1 MLKFHILAS
10 GSRGNATV
18 VENAATGRGVLID
31 CGICKRDFF
40 ARCDEA
46 GFDPAKLDAVLIT
59 HEHGDHTKGIG
70 VTMRGLAKLGRR
82 PAIYA
87 APATL
92 RASKPL
98 QEIEETCDIH
108 ALAPEALV
116 SAAGMSIFPF
126 ATSHDAAASFG
137 FRFEAD
143 GDAAG
148 FMTDS
153 GIVTDAAH
161 AHLQDVRLLALES
174 NHDPRMLREG
184 PYPYVVK
191 RRIASDEGHLS
202 NEQAADELAALLSTR
217 LEAAAAMHV
226 SENNNEYGLAK
237 QGFTAVVAREGHP
250 ARIACG
256 YQGRLTTLS

>member
-1 MLKFHILAS
+1 MLKLHILAS

-92 RASKPL
+92 QASKHL
-98 QEIEETCDIH
+98 QDIEETCEIH
-108 ALAPEALV
+108 PLAPEALV
-116 SAAGMSIFPF
+116 SAAG
-126 ATSHDAAASFG
+126 AA
-137 FRFEAD
+137 
-143 GDAAG
+143 
-148 FMTDS
+148 
-153 GIVTDAAH
+153 
-161 AHLQDVRLLALES
+161 
-174 NHDPRMLREG
+174 
-184 PYPYVVK
+184 
-191 RRIASDEGHLS
+191 
-202 NEQAADELAALLSTR
+202 
-217 LEAAAAMHV
+217 
-226 SENNNEYGLAK
+226 
-237 QGFTAVVAREGHP
+237 
-250 ARIACG
+250 
-256 YQGRLTTLS
+256 

>member
-1 MLKFHILAS
+1 MIKLHILAS

-18 VENAATGRGVLID
+18 VENARTGRGVLID

-70 VTMRGLAKLGRR
+70 VTMRGLTKLGRR
-82 PAIYA
+82 PVIYA

-92 RASKPL
+92 QASKPL
-98 QEIEETCDIH
+98 QEMEEACEIRP
-108 ALAPEALV
+108 LAPEV
-116 SAAGMSIFPF
+116 PVVAADMDVFPF

-137 FRFEAD
+137 FRIEAD

-148 FMTDS
+148 FMTDT
-153 GIVTDAAH
+153 GIVTEAAH

-174 NHDPRMLREG
+174 NHDPRILREG

-202 NEQAADELAALLSTR
+202 NEQAADELAALLNTR
-217 LEAAAAMHV
+217 LEAVAAMHV
-226 SENNNEYGLAK
+226 SENNNEYDLAK
-237 QGFTAVVAREGHP
+237 RGFGAVIAHAGHP
-250 ARIACG
+250 ARVTCG

>member
-1 MLKFHILAS
+1 MLKLHILAS
-10 GSRGNATV
+10 GSRGNAAV

-92 RASKPL
+92 QASKHL
-98 QEIEETCDIH
+98 QDIEETCEIR

-116 SAAGMSIFPF
+116 SAAGMSIVAF

-137 FRFEAD
+137 FRIEAN

-148 FMTDS
+148 FMTDT

-174 NHDPRMLREG
+174 NHDPRMLSEG

-202 NEQAADELAALLSTR
+202 NEQGAEELASLLSTR
-217 LEAAAAMHV
+217 LEAVAAMHV
-226 SENNNEYGLAK
+226 SKNNNEYDLAK
-237 QGFTAVVAREGHP
+237 QGFRAVTEREGHP

>member
-46 GFDPAKLDAVLIT
+46 DFDPAKLDAVLIT

-148 FMTDS
+148 LMTDS
-153 GIVTDAAH
+153 GIVTDAACASARRAPARARKQPRPAHAARRPLPLRGQATHRIRRGTSFQRTGGRRTRCASEHAPRSGGGH
-161 AHLQDVRLLALES
+161 AHIR
-174 NHDPRMLREG
+174 
-184 PYPYVVK
+184 
-191 RRIASDEGHLS
+191 
-202 NEQAADELAALLSTR
+202 
-217 LEAAAAMHV
+217 
-226 SENNNEYGLAK
+226 K
-237 QGFTAVVAREGHP
+237 Q
-250 ARIACG
+250 
-256 YQGRLTTLS
+256 Q

>member
-1 MLKFHILAS
+1 MLKLHILAS

-70 VTMRGLAKLGRR
+70 VAMRGLAKLGRR

-92 RASKPL
+92 QASKHL
-98 QEIEETCDIH
+98 QDIEETCEIH
-108 ALAPEALV
+108 PLAPEALV
-116 SAAGMSIFPF
+116 SAAGVSIVAF

-137 FRFEAD
+137 FRIEAN

-148 FMTDS
+148 FMTDT

-174 NHDPRMLREG
+174 NHDPRMLSEG

-202 NEQAADELAALLSTR
+202 NEQGAEELASLLSTR
-217 LEAAAAMHV
+217 LEAVAAMHV
-226 SENNNEYGLAK
+226 SENNNEYDLAK
-237 QGFTAVVAREGHP
+237 QGFRAVTEREGHP

>member
-1 MLKFHILAS
+1 MLKLHILAS

-70 VTMRGLAKLGRR
+70 VAMRGLAKLGRR

-92 RASKPL
+92 QASKHL
-98 QEIEETCDIH
+98 QDIEETCEIR

-116 SAAGMSIFPF
+116 SAAGMSIVAF

-137 FRFEAD
+137 FRIEAN

-148 FMTDS
+148 FMTDT

-174 NHDPRMLREG
+174 NHDPRMLSEG

-202 NEQAADELAALLSTR
+202 NEQGAEELASLLSTR
-217 LEAAAAMHV
+217 LEAVAAMHV
-226 SENNNEYGLAK
+226 SENNNEYDLAK
-237 QGFTAVVAREGHP
+237 QGFRAVTEREGHP

>member
-1 MLKFHILAS
+1 MLKLHILAS

-70 VTMRGLAKLGRR
+70 VTMRGLAKLGLS
-82 PAIYA
+82 PVVYA
-87 APATL
+87 APETL
-92 RASKPL
+92 RASRPL
-98 QEIEETCDIH
+98 QEIDGPCRIRPI
-108 ALAPEALV
+108 AAEAV
-116 SAAGMSIFPF
+116 VTAAGMSIFPF

-137 FRFEAD
+137 FRIEAD

-148 FMTDS
+148 FMTDT
-153 GIVTDAAH
+153 GIVTGAAH

-191 RRIASDEGHLS
+191 QRIASDKGHLS
-202 NEQAADELAALLSTR
+202 NEQGAEELAALLSNR
-217 LEAAAAMHV
+217 LEAVAAMHV
-226 SENNNEYGLAK
+226 SENSNEYDRALR
-237 QGFTAVVAREGHP
+237 GFGDVVAREGHP
-250 ARIACG
+250 ARIVCG